1 VTSSK
6 VLAGLAFCEFFIP
19 RFSYLRMEAI
29 FNTAGT
35 PLKFYIILR
44 AGMMGFFIVGR
55 FWRPAQY
62 GIYILLCDGKT
73 IIVAQGIFH
82 Q

>member
-1 VTSSK
+1 LSVISEWSVTSSK

-44 AGMMGFFIVGR
+44 AGMMGF
-55 FWRPAQY
+55 
-62 GIYILLCDGKT
+62 LLSAGFGDQLNTVSTFSFVMAKPS
-73 IIVAQGIFH
+73 
-82 Q
+82 